1 MSKTRYGITMYLN
14 QYIAAFRKIST
25 GLLMFCLVLA
35 TQAEILSAHAGNI
48 SDNTVN
54 GIEALEKPESNADKF
69 GKSDDSSLAV
79 HAIKTMVPVNADQ
92 IETAVMQGSISGTV
106 TDARTG
112 ERIPGANVILPA
124 LNRGAS
130 TNMEGEYSI
139 ANVPAG
145 NFVLEVRFIGYQTV
159 RRNITVVSGEA
170 LVLNFE
176 LTEETLSM
184 DELIVTGTAGDTRR
198 RAVGNAVSRVS
209 ATDIM
214 DRSSRS
220 NVTELLQSQTPGLT
234 LIPGSGTAGTAA
246 NIRLRGAGS
255 ITARTQPIIYVDG
268 VRINSGTLGN
278 FDVFGQSTS
287 ALDAINPSDIESI
300 EIIKGPAASTL
311 YGAEAAAGVIQII
324 TKRGTMGERN
334 LRWSFRSDIGQTD
347 WPEMWRPTNYSVC
360 SQARINNAAGHPG
373 CVGRTAG
380 EIISLVPLSDD
391 PDALRKGLMHTQNLS
406 VQGGGQQ
413 YSFFVSGS
421 FGTEEG
427 VYLNNYA
434 DRGSLRANFQIFP
447 LDNLD
452 FAATVSYTRTEI
464 GLPLGDNTA
473 DGLIISSWLANP
485 GQFYPTT
492 RTTGYFTINPT
503 DFNTYDNVTKT
514 DRFVLGGTVTYRPF
528 TWMENRLRVGFDLS
542 NGIAEIYFPP
552 DNPFAARTSLGL
564 GNDDGLIAKAYPR
577 NQEFTFDY
585 NGTITHRINENVV
598 SNTSFGMQYLT
609 TSFARSTAI
618 GQDLGSAAVRSL
630 GSAAVT
636 QSNESFTEQKSLGFF
651 LQEQVAFKDRL
662 FLTGA
667 VRMDNNS
674 AFGTEI
680 NTVFYPKF
688 SASYVISDEE
698 FFDVDL
704 IDELRIRAAWG
715 QAGSA
720 PGPFDATQTYGTT
733 ATTLPNGTSVS
744 ALQYVTFGNPDLKP
758 ERGSEIEIGFDI
770 AMFRSR
776 VELEATY
783 YNTTTKDALISVP
796 IAPSIG
802 FSGSQLQNL
811 GEISNQG
818 FEFLLKVVP
827 LISNQFR
834 IEHTISV
841 TTNKNELV
849 SFGDGRDPV
858 RFGVYAPVH
867 RFAEGYPLGG
877 FWSTPVQRD
886 ANGNVITGPN
896 GQPLVEAEQTYK
908 GPSAPTR
915 EIGLGTTVTMFGN
928 IQLYALFD
936 YKGGNYQFNVKDW
949 RRDRSGVSWETINPD
964 ADPREVLARRFA
976 GQTDIHIQKA
986 DFIKFRD
993 LSVRYIVPTRFVSR
1007 LNISGASI
1015 TLAGHNLAIWTKYGG
1030 ADPEINFHGASTFDR
1045 NDSWTLPM
1053 TRRFSASVNLQF

>member
-1 MSKTRYGITMYLN
+1 MTEKRYGRTVYLN
-14 QYIAAFRKIST
+14 KYTDTFRKTATAILLICLTTLAGADLLSASAVVSNNFQHIEISDAEPRAASGT
-25 GLLMFCLVLA
+25 ESVPSEMTALA
-35 TQAEILSAHAGNI
+35 TVGTVSVVTSSVAVLQGTLSGR
-48 SDNTVN
+48 
-54 GIEALEKPESNADKF
+54 
-69 GKSDDSSLAV
+69 
-79 HAIKTMVPVNADQ
+79 
-92 IETAVMQGSISGTV
+92 V
-106 TDARTG
+106 TDAATG
-112 ERIPGANVILPA
+112 ESIPGANVIIAA

-139 ANVPAG
+139 PNVPAG
-145 NFVLEVRFIGYQTV
+145 NYVLEARFLGYQTV
-159 RRNITVVSGEA
+159 RRNIEVVSGEE
-170 LVLNFE
+170 LVVNFE
-176 LTEETLSM
+176 LTVEALSM

-209 ATDIM
+209 ATEIM
-214 DRSSRS
+214 ERSSRT

-287 ALDAINPSDIESI
+287 ALDAINPDDIESI

-324 TKRGTMGERN
+324 TKKGSMGERN
-334 LRWSFRSDIGQTD
+334 LQWNFRSEIGQTD
-347 WPEMWRPTNYSVC
+347 WPEMWRPTNYAVC
-360 SQARINNAAGHPG
+360 DQSKIDNAAGFPG
-373 CVGRTAG
+373 CIGSSAG
-380 EIISLVPLSDD
+380 EIISHIPLSDD
-391 PDALRKGLMHTQNLS
+391 PNALRSGLMHSQNLS

-421 FGTEEG
+421 YGTEEG
-427 VYLNNYA
+427 VYNNNYA

-447 LDNLD
+447 LENLD
-452 FAATVSYTRTEI
+452 LTATMSYSRSEI

-473 DGLIISSWLANP
+473 DGLIISSWLASP
-485 GQFYPTT
+485 GRYYPAT

-514 DRFVLGGTVTYRPF
+514 DRFILGGTVTYRPF
-528 TWMENRLRVGFDLS
+528 SWMENRLRVGYDLS

-564 GNDDGLIAKAYPR
+564 ANDDGLIAKAYPR

-585 NGTITHRINENVV
+585 NGTITQRINDDVI
-598 SNTSFGMQYLT
+598 SNTSFGMQYQT
-609 TSFARSTAI
+609 TSFARSSAV

-630 GSAAVT
+630 SSAAVT
-636 QSNESFTEQKSLGFF
+636 TSNESFTEQKSLGFF

-662 FLTGA
+662 FLTAA

-688 SASYVISDEE
+688 SASYVISDED
-698 FFDVDL
+698 FFDVDM

-733 ATTLPNGTSVS
+733 ATTLPDGSSVS

-758 ERGSEIEIGFDI
+758 ERGSEIEIGFDM
-770 AMFRSR
+770 AMLSSR
-776 VELEATY
+776 VEVEATY
-783 YNTTTKDALISVP
+783 YNTRTRDALIRVP

-811 GEISNQG
+811 GEITNQG
-818 FEFLLKVVP
+818 FEFLFNVVP
-827 LISNQFR
+827 LITNNFR
-834 IEHTISV
+834 IENTITV

-849 SFGDGRDPV
+849 SFGDNRDQV
-858 RFGVYAPVH
+858 IFGVYAPVH
-867 RFAEGYPLGG
+867 RFQEGYPLGA
-877 FWSTPVQRD
+877 FWATRVQRD
-886 ANGNVITGPN
+886 ANGSVITNAN
-896 GQPLVEAEQTYK
+896 GVPLVESEQVYK

-915 EIGLGTTVTMFGN
+915 EIGFGTTVTMFGN

-949 RRDRSGVSWETINPD
+949 RRDRSGVSWETVNPD
-964 ADPREVLARRFA
+964 ADPDDVLARRFA
-976 GQTDIHIQKA
+976 GQTDIHVQKA

-993 LSVRYIVPTRFVSR
+993 LSIRYMVPNRFLSR
-1007 LNISGASI
+1007 LNISGASV
-1015 TLAGHNLAIWTKYGG
+1015 TLSGHNLAIWTKYDG

-1053 TRRFSASVNLQF
+1053 TRRFSASINLQF

>member
-1 MSKTRYGITMYLN
+1 
-14 QYIAAFRKIST
+14 
-25 GLLMFCLVLA
+25 
-35 TQAEILSAHAGNI
+35 
-48 SDNTVN
+48 
-54 GIEALEKPESNADKF
+54 
-69 GKSDDSSLAV
+69 
-79 HAIKTMVPVNADQ
+79 
-92 IETAVMQGSISGTV
+92 
-106 TDARTG
+106 
-112 ERIPGANVILPA
+112 
-124 LNRGAS
+124 
-130 TNMEGEYSI
+130 
-139 ANVPAG
+139 
-145 NFVLEVRFIGYQTV
+145 
-159 RRNITVVSGEA
+159 
-170 LVLNFE
+170 
-176 LTEETLSM
+176 
-184 DELIVTGTAGDTRR
+184 
-198 RAVGNAVSRVS
+198 
-209 ATDIM
+209 
-214 DRSSRS
+214 
-220 NVTELLQSQTPGLT
+220 
-234 LIPGSGTAGTAA
+234 
-246 NIRLRGAGS
+246 
-255 ITARTQPIIYVDG
+255 
-268 VRINSGTLGN
+268 
-278 FDVFGQSTS
+278 
-287 ALDAINPSDIESI
+287 
-300 EIIKGPAASTL
+300 
-311 YGAEAAAGVIQII
+311 
-324 TKRGTMGERN
+324 
-334 LRWSFRSDIGQTD
+334 
-347 WPEMWRPTNYSVC
+347 
-360 SQARINNAAGHPG
+360 
-373 CVGRTAG
+373 
-380 EIISLVPLSDD
+380 
-391 PDALRKGLMHTQNLS
+391 
-406 VQGGGQQ
+406 
-413 YSFFVSGS
+413 
-421 FGTEEG
+421 
-427 VYLNNYA
+427 
-434 DRGSLRANFQIFP
+434 
-447 LDNLD
+447 
-452 FAATVSYTRTEI
+452 
-464 GLPLGDNTA
+464 
-473 DGLIISSWLANP
+473 
-485 GQFYPTT
+485 
-492 RTTGYFTINPT
+492 
-503 DFNTYDNVTKT
+503 
-514 DRFVLGGTVTYRPF
+514 
-528 TWMENRLRVGFDLS
+528 
-542 NGIAEIYFPP
+542 
-552 DNPFAARTSLGL
+552 
-564 GNDDGLIAKAYPR
+564 
-577 NQEFTFDY
+577 
-585 NGTITHRINENVV
+585 
-598 SNTSFGMQYLT
+598 
-609 TSFARSTAI
+609 
-618 GQDLGSAAVRSL
+618 
-630 GSAAVT
+630 
-636 QSNESFTEQKSLGFF
+636 
-651 LQEQVAFKDRL
+651 
-662 FLTGA
+662 
-667 VRMDNNS
+667 NNS

>member
-1 MSKTRYGITMYLN
+1 MVCMLMLTGANLQSVRAEAGNNIQLIDTSELDSRANSGNPSLPSDIPVPVHPG
-14 QYIAAFRKIST
+14 T
-25 GLLMFCLVLA
+25 GLV
-35 TQAEILSAHAGNI
+35 TTS
-48 SDNTVN
+48 SV
-54 GIEALEKPESNADKF
+54 AL
-69 GKSDDSSLAV
+69 L
-79 HAIKTMVPVNADQ
+79 
-92 IETAVMQGSISGTV
+92 QGSISGRV
-106 TDARTG
+106 TDAATG
-112 ERIPGANVILPA
+112 ETVPGANVILPA

-130 TNMEGEYSI
+130 TDMNGEYLI
-139 ANVPAG
+139 PNVPAG
-145 NFVLEVRFIGYQTV
+145 NYVLEVRFLGYQTV
-159 RRNITVVSGEA
+159 RRNIEVVSDEE
-170 LVLNFE
+170 LIINFE
-176 LTEETLSM
+176 LSIEALSM

-214 DRSSRS
+214 ERSSRT

-287 ALDAINPSDIESI
+287 ALDAINPMDIESI
-300 EIIKGPAASTL
+300 EVIKGPAASTL

-324 TKRGTMGERN
+324 TKSGSMGERYLQWN
-334 LRWSFRSDIGQTD
+334 FRSEIGQTD
-347 WPEMWRPTNYSVC
+347 WPEMWRPTNYAVC
-360 SQARINNAAGHPG
+360 GQSQIDNPDGFPG
-373 CVGRTAG
+373 CAGRTAG
-380 EIISLVPLSDD
+380 EIISNVPLSDD
-391 PDALRKGLMHTQNLS
+391 PNALRSGLMHTQNLS

-421 FGTEEG
+421 YGTEEG
-427 VYLNNYA
+427 VYFNNYA

-447 LDNLD
+447 HQNLD
-452 FAATVSYTRTEI
+452 FAATMSYTRTEI

-473 DGLIISSWLANP
+473 DGLIISSWLATP
-485 GQFYPTT
+485 GRYYPAT

-514 DRFVLGGTVTYRPF
+514 DRFILGGTVTYRPF
-528 TWMENRLRVGFDLS
+528 SWMENRLRVGYDLS
-542 NGIAEIYFPP
+542 NGTAEIYFPP

-564 GNDDGLIAKAYPR
+564 ANDDGLIAKAYPR

-585 NGTITHRINENVV
+585 NGTITQRVNDDVI
-598 SNTSFGMQYLT
+598 SNTSFGMQYQT
-609 TSFARSTAI
+609 TSFARSSAI

-630 GSAAVT
+630 SSAAVT
-636 QSNESFTEQKSLGFF
+636 TSNESFTEQKSLGFY

-662 FLTGA
+662 FLTAA

-680 NTVFYPKF
+680 NTVFYPKV
-688 SASYVISDEE
+688 SASYVISDED
-698 FFDVDL
+698 FFEVDL

-733 ATTLPNGTSVS
+733 ATTLPDGSSVS

-758 ERGSEIEIGFDI
+758 ERGTEIEVGFDL
-770 AMFRSR
+770 AMLSNR
-776 VELEATY
+776 VAVEATY
-783 YNTTTKDALISVP
+783 YNTTTKDALIRVP

-818 FEFLLKVVP
+818 FEFLFNVVP
-827 LISNQFR
+827 LITNNFR
-834 IEHTISV
+834 IENTISI

-849 SFGDGRDPV
+849 SFGDERDQV
-858 RFGVYAPVH
+858 IFGVYAPVH
-867 RFAEGYPLGG
+867 RFQEGYPLGS
-877 FWSTPVQRD
+877 FWATRVQRD
-886 ANGNVITGPN
+886 ANGEVILGTN
-896 GQPLVEAEQTYK
+896 GQPLVEAEQVFK

-949 RRDRSGVSWETINPD
+949 RRDRSGVSWETVNPD
-964 ADPREVLARRFA
+964 ANPREVAARRFA
-976 GQTDIHIQKA
+976 GQNDIHVQKA

-993 LSVRYIVPTRFVSR
+993 LSVRYIVPNRFLSR

-1053 TRRFSASVNLQF
+1053 TRRFSASINLQF